1 MNIIYLH
8 GLASSGQ
15 SNTAKMLR
23 ELLPDDNVVTPD
35 IPVSPIETLQLLLS
49 LAGEYRP
56 DDTIVIGTSMG
67 AMYASQMKGY
77 RRILV
82 NPAFRVSDLLKEN
95 KGERL
100 HFFSKREDNREY
112 FDVTEILIHEF
123 EEMESMLFYLYDEAP
138 ESAIGLFGD
147 TDEVCNCL
155 DEYLIRF
162 SYWSNFHGGHRLT
175 EDIIKNTLLP
185 VINWM
190 KNPNYTS
197 SRNYLPFENVTP
209 GDTGFIG
216 NMGNHENAF
225 KIYKKGVGRK
235 WFEEIVREYQGT
247 KHYDGRE
254 IDLHFP
260 TLPEDIN
267 EDAVKL
273 VYGNRYRQ
281 SSSID
286 NLYCST
292 PSVEIY
298 GENGV
303 QVTDG
308 DFIINGNIIVH
319 RSGVNND

>member
-1 MNIIYLH
+1 M
-8 GLASSGQ
+8 
-15 SNTAKMLR
+15 
-23 ELLPDDNVVTPD
+23 
-35 IPVSPIETLQLLLS
+35 
-49 LAGEYRP
+49 
-56 DDTIVIGTSMG
+56 
-67 AMYASQMKGY
+67 
-77 RRILV
+77 
-82 NPAFRVSDLLKEN
+82 EN
-95 KGERL
+95 L
-100 HFFSKREDNREY
+100 
-112 FDVTEILIHEF
+112 
-123 EEMESMLFYLYDEAP
+123 
-138 ESAIGLFGD
+138 
-147 TDEVCNCL
+147 
-155 DEYLIRF
+155 
-162 SYWSNFHGGHRLT
+162 
-175 EDIIKNTLLP
+175 
-185 VINWM
+185 
-190 KNPNYTS
+190 
-197 SRNYLPFENVTP
+197 
-209 GDTGFIG
+209 
-216 NMGNHENAF
+216 ENAF

-247 KHYDGRE
+247 KHYDERE

-292 PSVEIY
+292 LSVEIY